1 MSDSGSAAALDRL
14 PWLEDE
20 PPSLKNVRSSPWWRW
35 APPLLIIVAVGSYWL
50 GKQSLDPDFP
60 IQPPVHRAPSETSPR
75 TTLTLPE
82 PRMPEAPPAA
92 VSEEPALPPVLAE
105 TQVRHG
111 RAVTRPAR
119 RETAPRAAAKPKP
132 KSTYW
137 PAFTSAGAAGRMVRI
152 GTFASRAQAKQGWA
166 RVTSV
171 YPGMAR
177 IPAAVVP
184 VTSKRDG
191 KTYYR
196 LQMGTSS
203 QAHSEVLCQR
213 MRIIGQSCVVVGLEE
228 ARS

>member
-20 PPSLKNVRSSPWWRW
+20 PTSLREVRSSPLWRW
-35 APPLLIIVAVGSYWL
+35 APPLLIAIAASSYWL
-50 GKQSLDPDFP
+50 GTRSLDPDFP
-60 IQPPVHRAPSETSPR
+60 IQPPIHRAPAETPSR
-75 TTLTLPE
+75 TTITLPE
-82 PRMPEAPPAA
+82 PRAPEAPPAL
-92 VSEEPALPPVLAE
+92 VDEPVAPPVASVPE
-105 TQVRHG
+105 VR
-111 RAVTRPAR
+111 RPVTRPA
-119 RETAPRAAAKPKP
+119 TPKHAPRAVAKP

-137 PAFTSAGAAGRMVRI
+137 PAFTSAGASGRMVRI
-152 GTFASRAQAKQGWA
+152 GTFETRAQAKKGWA
-166 RVTSV
+166 RVMAI
-171 YPGMAR
+171 YPGMSR

-184 VTSKRDG
+184 VASKRDG

-213 MRIIGQSCVVVGLEE
+213 MRIIGQSCVVVGLSE